1 MAHHDV
7 TGLFKEASDGLGA
20 PIWAVLWY
28 NFFHSI
34 IKIYGNYFWPICCM
48 PVQEAQHGTWDQ
60 TLDTIIFMW
69 SLHEIELLNARE
81 FSGSIRASFRK

>member
-1 MAHHDV
+1 
-7 TGLFKEASDGLGA
+7 
-20 PIWAVLWY
+20 
-28 NFFHSI
+28 
-34 IKIYGNYFWPICCM
+34 M